1 MPEPTF
7 VTTLL
12 ALFAP
17 ADKAGEIHG
26 DLLEERVRHGL
37 LWYCL
42 QVPLTCVL
50 LALEALRRQPVLL
63 LMAYALY
70 ELALKL
76 NWWLLRPLYFA
87 TRYNDA
93 LPVWQ
98 QLLLS
103 DLLRPGLAFV
113 FAAVVTWFARSRAA
127 LLLLSATAML
137 LVRDGLFN
145 GPQEALAL
153 IPVVVPMVLA
163 AMLLVRWL
171 QLRAA
176 VRSGHHPAKRMQ
188 GS

>member
-1 MPEPTF
+1 MPDPTF

-17 ADKAGEIHG
+17 AEKAGEIHG
-26 DLLEERVRHGL
+26 DLLEERARHGL

-42 QVPLTCVL
+42 QVPLTCGL
-50 LALEALRRQPVLL
+50 LGLEALRRQPVLL
-63 LMAYALY
+63 LMAYGLY

-76 NWWLLRPLYFA
+76 NWWVLRPLRFA
-87 TRYNDA
+87 VHDSDT
-93 LPVWQ
+93 LPVWL
-98 QLLLS
+98 QLVLA
-103 DLLRPGLAFV
+103 DLLRPGVALA
-113 FAAVVTWFARSRAA
+113 FAAVVTWFARGRAGLLLLTATA
-127 LLLLSATAML
+127 LLLTRSGL
-137 LVRDGLFN
+137 LRGA
-145 GPQEALAL
+145 QEVLEL

-176 VRSGHHPAKRMQ
+176 VRSGSDQDKRLQ